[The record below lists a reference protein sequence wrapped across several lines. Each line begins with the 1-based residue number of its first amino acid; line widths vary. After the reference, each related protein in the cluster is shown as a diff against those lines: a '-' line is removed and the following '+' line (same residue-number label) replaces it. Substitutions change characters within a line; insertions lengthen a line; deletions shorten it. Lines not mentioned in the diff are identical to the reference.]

1 MRSFMYVNPHIYDTF
16 IRVLYFDGLKI
27 LKKIVGVKKSVFEAA
42 CGYGR
47 LQKYIDPSCTYTGID
62 LNEKFVEFGRKKNR
76 DIRVGN
82 VLDVNQYHDSDV
94 ILLADILHHLT
105 VKDSGKLLAIAVRF
119 AREKILIIEPA
130 FVKIGAQNNLFSRMI
145 GKIMK
150 WLDADGFNEIE
161 KWLSRD
167 EYDAFFKSLKEANNI
182 REMRITHFRR
192 HHFVE
197 MIV

>member
-1 MRSFMYVNPHIYDTF
+1 MRSFMYVHPHIYDTF

-82 VLDVNQYHDSDV
+82 VLDVNQYRDSDV
-94 ILLADILHHLT
+94 ILLADILHHLA
-105 VKDSGKLLAIAVRF
+105 VKDAGKLLAIAVRF

-130 FVKIGAQNNLFSRMI
+130 FVKIGAQNNFLSRII
-145 GKIMK
+145 GRIMK

-167 EYDAFFKSLKEANNI
+167 EYDVFFKSLKEANNI

>member
-1 MRSFMYVNPHIYDTF
+1 MYIHPRIYDTF

-27 LKKIVGVKKSVFEAA
+27 LKKIVGMKKSVFEAA

-62 LNEKFVEFGRKKNR
+62 LNEKFIAFGRKKNR
-76 DIRVGN
+76 NIHVGH
-82 VLDVNQYHDSDV
+82 VLDVNQYRDSDV

-105 VKDSGKLLAIAVRF
+105 LKDARKLLAIAASF

-130 FVKIGAQNNLFSRMI
+130 FVRIGAKNNFFSRII
-145 GKIMK
+145 GRIMK
-150 WLDADGFNEIE
+150 WLDADGINEIE

-167 EYDAFFKSLKEANNI
+167 EYDAFFKSLKESNNI
-182 REMRITHFRR
+182 KEMRITHFRR